1 MKNKTI
7 LTPYFLEKF
16 LPGLNKLSREDWIVN
31 QADLPKKEQVQQ
43 ISVLHKSLAVLVED
57 AVRQQLLP
65 VSLAGDCCTTIGV
78 LAGLNRAGLD
88 PLLIWFDAHGDFNTW
103 ETTPSGFLGGMPL
116 AMLAG
121 LGNLT
126 LLNNLGVDPIPQ
138 EQVILTD
145 GRDLDPGEKELVA
158 SSSITHLKDSAELL
172 NYSFNDQPIWVHFDT
187 DIVNP
192 LESPAQNYP
201 AAGGPDS
208 KEIARVF
215 NHLAET
221 GLIRAVSLSSWAPDL
236 PGAKQSQAVSLD
248 LLDVLCRGS
257 F

>member
-1 MKNKTI
+1 MENQWI
-7 LTPYFLEKF
+7 LTPFFLDEP
-16 LPGLNKLSREDWIVN
+16 LPGLELLAAPDWLINKPLLPDGDKQRRLSSLHKPL
-31 QADLPKKEQVQQ
+31 ADFTQQ
-43 ISVLHKSLAVLVED
+43 SVLNGKRPISI
-57 AVRQQLLP
+57 
-65 VSLAGDCCTTIGV
+65 AGDCCTTIGM
-78 LAGLNRAGLD
+78 LAGLQRAGFD
-88 PLLIWFDAHGDFNTW
+88 PILLWFDAHGDFNTW

-121 LGNLT
+121 LGDLT
-126 LLNNLGVDPIPQ
+126 LLDNLDVDPIPQ

-208 KEIARVF
+208 KELARVF

>member
-121 LGNLT
+121 LGDLT
-126 LLNNLGVDPIPQ
+126 LLNNLDVDPIPQ

-158 SSSITHLKDSAELL
+158 SSSIMHLKNPAELL

-201 AAGGPDS
+201 AAGGPGVKDME
-208 KEIARVF
+208 KIFR
-215 NHLAET
+215 HLAAT

-236 PGAKQSQAVSLD
+236 PGAEQSQAVSLE
-248 LLDVLCRGS
+248 LLDVLCRDG

>member
-1 MKNKTI
+1 
-7 LTPYFLEKF
+7 
-16 LPGLNKLSREDWIVN
+16 
-31 QADLPKKEQVQQ
+31 
-43 ISVLHKSLAVLVED
+43 
-57 AVRQQLLP
+57 
-65 VSLAGDCCTTIGV
+65 
-78 LAGLNRAGLD
+78 
-88 PLLIWFDAHGDFNTW
+88 
-103 ETTPSGFLGGMPL
+103 
-116 AMLAG
+116 MLAG

-138 EQVILTD
+138 EQIILTD
-145 GRDLDPGEKELVA
+145 GRDLDPGEKGQIA

-172 NYSFNDQPIWVHFDT
+172 NYSYNDQPIWVHFDT

-215 NHLAET
+215 KHLAET